1 MQQAFEN
8 NDPDD
13 ILRAKQ
19 LASTFIGPVPRPT
32 GRIGATVRS
41 SRLSLA
47 IRSCRTPRSEKYS
60 ESVKLLDD
68 ARRRHVHSI
77 YGEQVEQLKV
87 DLIRLFRLRSFDG

>member
-41 SRLSLA
+41 SRLSP
-47 IRSCRTPRSEKYS
+47 CHQ
-60 ESVKLLDD
+60 KLSYASFRKVLGKRQATGRCAAA
-68 ARRRHVHSI
+68 ARPQHLRRAS
-77 YGEQVEQLKV
+77 
-87 DLIRLFRLRSFDG
+87 